1 MFCPNCGNQT
11 ADDAKFCSK
20 CGNSITQADQ
30 RQVSQPVYH
39 EGGRGITVFIFGLLG
54 IVMLGP
60 ILGIPAWVMGHN
72 DLKKIRAGIIPQSE
86 EGLTKAGYILGIIA
100 SVLWGLLILIVL
112 FSIFLGI
119 FMFREMIEST
129 GREVIYSSIQSI
141 QCLTSVGWFANN

>member
-1 MFCPNCGNQT
+1 MFCPKCGNQT
-11 ADDAKFCSK
+11 SDDANFCSK
-20 CGNSITQADQ
+20 CGNSIRQADQ
-30 RQVSQPVYH
+30 KQPSQPVYH
-39 EGGRGITVFIFGLLG
+39 ESGRGITVFIFGLLG

-72 DLKKIRAGIIPQSE
+72 DLKKIRTGIIPQSE

-100 SVLWGLLILIVL
+100 TVLWGFLILIVL

-119 FMFREMIEST
+119 FMFKGIIESS

-141 QCLTSVGWFANN
+141 QSLMIVG